1 MGSVETLKVQVMMV
15 GGRRCGKTSVLA
27 AMKDNFETQF
37 ADTNLTIAI
46 DDFDTL
52 DILTAKINEINDYFL
67 GDKTR
72 NIIPDSNP
80 TDDMMKYTY
89 SIRIAGK
96 KGKIQVEFIDYPGE
110 WLTDKVHHEE
120 LRDQMTNTQVIV
132 VVIDTPH
139 LMEEDGQYNEYRNF
153 CYQTT
158 EMLKTALDDGEE
170 GEKLILFVPLKC
182 ERYLNDGKMDQVRKR
197 TEEAY
202 ANLINY
208 FNRNKKKYEVAV
220 TPIFT
225 LGSVIFSHFG
235 RDKQTREIKIN
246 KFKTPEEAVYIF
258 SDINVKKPS
267 PKYCEQP
274 VVYLLAYLF
283 KMAEQKKNKDFSQG
297 TFLDKVGIFI
307 SEKFLNFASA
317 SDYDEQKKCVLKRL
331 KKEDDGYHI
340 IQNTLKF

>member
-1 MGSVETLKVQVMMV
+1 MGSTETLKVQVMMV

-46 DDFDTL
+46 DDLDTL
-52 DILTAKINEINDYFL
+52 EILTAKINEINDYFL
-67 GDKTR
+67 GDKSR

-80 TDDMMKYTY
+80 TEDMMKYSY
-89 SIRIAGK
+89 SIKIAGK
-96 KGKIQVEFIDYPGE
+96 KGKINVDFIDYPGE
-110 WLTDKVHHEE
+110 WLTDKVHLEE
-120 LRDQMTNTQVIV
+120 LRNLITETQVIV

-139 LMEEDGQYNEYRNF
+139 LMEEDGQYNEHRNF
-153 CYQTT
+153 CYKTT
-158 EMLKTALDDGEE
+158 EILKTALEDGED

-182 ERYLNDGKMDQVRKR
+182 ERYYIDGKMEQVRKR
-197 TEEAY
+197 TEEVY

-235 RDKQTREIKIN
+235 RDKQTREIKTN
-246 KFKTPEEAVYIF
+246 NYKTPEEAIYIF

-283 KMAEQKKNKDFSQG
+283 KMAEQKKNKDLEKG
-297 TFLDKVGIFI
+297 TLFDKALIFI
-307 SEKFLNFASA
+307 TEKFFNFVSA

-331 KKEDDGYHI
+331 KKEGDGYRI
-340 IQNTLKF
+340 IQNTLNF

>member
-1 MGSVETLKVQVMMV
+1 MGSTETLKVQVMMV

-46 DDFDTL
+46 DDLDTL
-52 DILTAKINEINDYFL
+52 EILTAKINEINDYFL
-67 GDKTR
+67 GDKNR

-80 TDDMMKYTY
+80 TEDMMKYSY
-89 SIRIAGK
+89 SIKIAGK
-96 KGKIQVEFIDYPGE
+96 KGKINVDFIDYPGE
-110 WLTDKVHHEE
+110 WLTDKVHLEE
-120 LRDQMTNTQVIV
+120 LRNLMRETQVIV

-139 LMEEDGQYNEYRNF
+139 LMEEDGQYNEHRNF
-153 CYQTT
+153 CYKTT
-158 EMLKTALDDGEE
+158 EILKTALEDGED

-182 ERYLNDGKMDQVRKR
+182 ERYYIDGKMEQVRKR
-197 TEEAY
+197 TEEVY

-235 RDKQTREIKIN
+235 RDKQTREIKTN
-246 KFKTPEEAVYIF
+246 KFKTPEEAIYIF

-283 KMAEQKKNKDFSQG
+283 KMAEQKKNKDLEKG
-297 TFLDKVGIFI
+297 TLFDKALIFI
-307 SEKFLNFASA
+307 TEKFFNFVSA

-331 KKEDDGYHI
+331 KKEGDGYRI
-340 IQNTLKF
+340 IQNTLNF